1 MSGLEVVGLI
11 AGITSAFVGAK
22 SYLLARKKREEVK
35 AKRQE
40 AEALR
45 TSLVRGKTEVQEE
58 YDSDFARLG
67 APFARGDEIARR
79 DLTTTL
85 LRMQQQFIT
94 TLQAMVIGELNID
107 YNLLLGVSSDSRRD
121 AVSALSEQFQRL
133 SIAAPIRTL
142 TELNPR
148 KMPSDQ
154 QQNPGFCWNAW
165 YMQHDGLLLACK
177 SPSVSSPKNLV
188 MGTWARK

>member
-67 APFARGDEIARR
+67 APFARGD
-79 DLTTTL
+79 
-85 LRMQQQFIT
+85 
-94 TLQAMVIGELNID
+94 
-107 YNLLLGVSSDSRRD
+107 GVSISNSHSILTIWSR
-121 AVSALSEQFQRL
+121 A
-133 SIAAPIRTL
+133 
-142 TELNPR
+142 N
-148 KMPSDQ
+148 
-154 QQNPGFCWNAW
+154 
-165 YMQHDGLLLACK
+165 
-177 SPSVSSPKNLV
+177 
-188 MGTWARK
+188 